1 MTRLRPLATGFA
13 GLLGLSVLLSLL
25 VLVNWG
31 RGERREIARYL
42 SPDSLVEA
50 VLVTADVDA
59 TTRMQYEVYLV
70 PAGGPV
76 PKNDF
81 VVFAAERIRGLDVRW
96 REPKFLEIAFEE
108 ATIHR
113 FRNAWRTR
121 EVQGFG
127 YVVEARLVPLVEVS
141 SLSRRERGPK

>member
-1 MTRLRPLATGFA
+1 MMRLRLLATGFA

-31 RGERREIARYL
+31 RVERREIARYP

-50 VLVTADVDA
+50 VLVSADVDA
-59 TTRMQYEVYLV
+59 TTTMSYELYLV

-76 PKNDF
+76 PKEKF
-81 VVFAAERIRGLDVRW
+81 VVFAASRTTGLDLRW

-127 YVVEARLVPLVEVS
+127 YVVEARLVPLVEIS
-141 SLSRRERGPK
+141 SLSRRERELE